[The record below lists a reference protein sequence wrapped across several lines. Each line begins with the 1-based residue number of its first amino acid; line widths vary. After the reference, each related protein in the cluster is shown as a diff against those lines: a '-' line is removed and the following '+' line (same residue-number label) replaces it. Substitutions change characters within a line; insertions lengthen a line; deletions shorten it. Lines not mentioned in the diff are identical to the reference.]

1 MKIITNEKII
11 ERKSKIGFWSSLISP
26 AIIALSMWIFFTQL
40 RKFGLSL
47 IIFFVGL
54 ILYQIGK
61 FFRKWGRGSDLVF
74 NKALEKL
81 GKDYTLYHFSSPVSH
96 LLVGSAGIWILV
108 PRHTRGSI
116 TYNEKRNRWKLNH
129 PTFTG
134 KVFSPFKEGLER
146 PKLEILAEADALDR
160 YLQKHWENR
169 ASPAIQAA
177 VVFLEEK
184 AEVNSDNSP
193 IPTLHIRGLRDFIR
207 KREKEERAPYSLIK
221 EFNTLLIQD

>member
-11 ERKSKIGFWSSLISP
+11 GRNTKIGFWSSLISP
-26 AIIALSMWIFFTQL
+26 AIIALSMWIFFTQP
-40 RKFGLSL
+40 RKFWLSL
-47 IIFFVGL
+47 IVLFVGF

-61 FFRKWGRGSDLVF
+61 IFRKWGRGSDLVF

-96 LLVGSAGIWILV
+96 LLVGPAGIWILV

-116 TYNEKRNRWKLNH
+116 TYNEKRNRWKLKH

-146 PKLEILAEADALDR
+146 PKLEVLAEVNALDR
-160 YLQKHWENR
+160 YLQKRWKNR
-169 ASPAIQAA
+169 ASPAIHAA
-177 VVFLEEK
+177 VVFLDEE
-184 AEVNSDNSP
+184 AEVNADNSP
-193 IPTLHIRGLRDFIR
+193 IPTLHIRGLREFIR